1 MESWSDGVT
10 ESWSDGVMEFWS
22 DGGGLFGV
30 SPSSS
35 SSSFVLVWDLGG
47 LPG

>member
-22 DGGGLFGV
+22 FGV
-30 SPSSS
+30 MAGACLASRPRPRRRPSSS
-35 SSSFVLVWDLGG
+35 FGI
-47 LPG
+47 